1 MISKELQDA
10 IRELE
15 EKGII
20 TDIVEGYGEPGYT
33 LSEGKLG
40 VALGNWNDVKKD
52 ILDQINALYDIEWGD
67 EWTVC
72 DNRKAWRI
80 EADSYGWLPSV
91 VRLEDGTL
99 ITRDDI
105 QNDSTVREQYIE
117 EYLLNNHR
125 HADIFGLDSALKHL
139 GFEKKAKE
147 YATGLHLGDDDAPE
161 KVYKSLRARYDVVFQ
176 VETKDQFTVG
186 WAVWV
191 RELNQDAG
199 EVG

>member
-1 MISKELQDA
+1 MNSKELQKV
-10 IRELE
+10 ITELE

-33 LSEGKLG
+33 LSKGKLG
-40 VALGNWNDVKKD
+40 VALGDWNDVEKAV
-52 ILDQINALYDIEWGD
+52 LDEINKVYDIEWGD

-72 DNRKAWRI
+72 ENRKAWRI
-80 EADSYGWLPSV
+80 EADSYGWLPSI

-105 QNDSTVREQYIE
+105 QNLSAREQYIE

-125 HADIFGLDSALKHL
+125 HADIFGLDITLKSL
-139 GFEKKAKE
+139 GFEKLAKE
-147 YATGLHLGDDDAPE
+147 YATGLHRGDDDSPE

-176 VETKDQFTVG
+176 VEAKDQFTVG

-191 RELNQDAG
+191 RELKQDAG